1 VCLIVPLI
9 VILGLQKILNGE
21 TIAELSALWSALAFR
36 RVVVVVALPLAAI
49 NQSRP
54 LPSVKCS
61 LTIFRAAR

>member
-21 TIAELSALWSALAFR
+21 TIAAMSALWSALAFR
-36 RVVVVVALPLAAI
+36 RVVVVALPLPAI
-49 NQSRP
+49 NQSSP